1 MPCCCRRFAVAFLMA
16 HHGAV
21 AFLMAHLGA
30 VPAGSIWQY
39 VLMRHSQGCFG
50 ALTGPAAAAA
60 HAAPRP
66 LLPSWRVAPLTW
78 RRPLLTCR
86 RHPPHPLQMLPAGA
100 APTYAELARVE
111 KFLKG
116 RLAAAAEHFNRDSK
130 KGFQYLQAR

>member
-1 MPCCCRRFAVAFLMA
+1 MLLPAVLLHF
-16 HHGAV
+16 
-21 AFLMAHLGA
+21 
-30 VPAGSIWQY
+30 
-39 VLMRHSQGCFG
+39 QGCFRSLI
-50 ALTGPAAAAA
+50 APAAV
-60 HAAPRP
+60 HPAPVHFCQAGG
-66 LLPSWRVAPLTW
+66 WRLLTW

-130 KGFQYLQAR
+130 KGFQYLQARRHGSYWAFE